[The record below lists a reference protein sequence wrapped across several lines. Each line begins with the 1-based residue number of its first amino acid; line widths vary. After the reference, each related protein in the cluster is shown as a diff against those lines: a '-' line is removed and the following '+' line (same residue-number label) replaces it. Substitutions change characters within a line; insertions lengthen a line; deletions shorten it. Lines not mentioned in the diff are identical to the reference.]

1 MLNLD
6 GKPTYNP
13 APQILDEAITNEW
26 PGRRVGVFLSIGTG
40 KRPSTNKGAQHEWWE
55 GFAGGMGD
63 FAEAKR
69 KLILKIEG
77 CDQTHK
83 DMESTHLRK
92 RGVDPRNYFRLDVDV
107 GVGEVGM
114 NEWDRIFQI
123 KRNTI
128 TYLNQQGVQDVI
140 ERGVTEMQEIYEM
153 QRPAMSNIPQRFD
166 QYEQSAPSSI
176 PPPSDPYAVELPGAD
191 VPLSYPR
198 PLNKPGPQ
206 YPANPLRYPLDHN
219 VQEKFTIMPTPDEK
233 FSVLP
238 LDDSPPHD
246 DQLPYRRSEES
257 GYGRSNE
264 HSQIGRPPTSDN
276 NSDLQRRSNEAY
288 RQSIPPP
295 LPPKTPIQ
303 FYEGGDGRRHTVPN
317 RHKGPNGHISHV
329 TLPYP
334 DADGPPPV
342 VNMARK
348 PTYVPR

>member
-1 MLNLD
+1 MLSLD

-13 APQILDEAITNEW
+13 APQILDEATTNEW
-26 PGRRVGVFLSIGTG
+26 PGRKVGVFLSIGTG
-40 KRPSTNKGAQHEWWE
+40 KRPSTNRGAQHEWWE

-128 TYLNQQGVQDVI
+128 AYLNQQGVQDII
-140 ERGVTEMQEIYEM
+140 ERGVTEMQDIYKL
-153 QRPAMSNIPQRFD
+153 QRPAPPTITQRFD
-166 QYEQSAPSSI
+166 QHEQSAPSSI

-191 VPLSYPR
+191 VPSSYPR

-206 YPANPLRYPLDHN
+206 YPAPHTRSYPSDYN
-219 VQEKFTIMPTPDEK
+219 AQDKFTIMPTPDEK
-233 FSVLP
+233 FSVFSSDELTP
-238 LDDSPPHD
+238 YEDQPPN
-246 DQLPYRRSEES
+246 RGSEES
-257 GYGRSNE
+257 AYRSNE
-264 HSQIGRPPTSDN
+264 FSPNSRPPTSDN
-276 NSDLQRRSNEAY
+276 SFGSQRRSDEAY
-288 RQSIPPP
+288 RQSVPPP

-317 RHKGPNGHISHV
+317 RHNGPNGHNGHV
-329 TLPYP
+329 MLPYP

-348 PTYVPR
+348 PAYVPR